1 MNTLMQWR
9 RVHGACLTTL
19 LVAAGTTASA
29 QQDQGATTQYGEL
42 DFGTRQYYPQ
52 GCTHNGNTAV
62 CTFVFV
68 QQAQTQ
74 PIHVGWN
81 GELAGIQFV
90 DDSHV
95 PHNPSAAY
103 FVDNYG
109 ARQNNMTVN
118 RGDQGTMMVEFSQVD
133 PQVQSGTF
141 TIGQQVIGGIPVVQ
155 GSGGQ
160 LGSANTLAG
169 LGGASAGAA
178 ATAAPRAT
186 PPAPGHPAAPTL
198 VAPNRLQAN
207 KSAAPGNTGNTH
219 LAAAQPVNQATP
231 GCNTPQMANN
241 PACKLNNKINTA
253 TNNVNNGAAA
263 VAAPVNA
270 VKQLGDT
277 LGGLF
282 KKPAAAP
289 AATPPAPPA
298 GQ

>member
-1 MNTLMQWR
+1 MPMKTLMQSR
-9 RVHGACLTTL
+9 RFHGACLTSL
-19 LVAAGTTASA
+19 LLAAAGAVSA
-29 QQDQGATTQYGEL
+29 QQQQGATTQYGEL

-52 GCTHNGNTAV
+52 GCTHNGNTAI

-74 PIHVGWN
+74 PIHVGWA
-81 GELAGIQFV
+81 GELSGIQFV

-118 RGDQGTMMVEFSQVD
+118 RGDQGTMMVEFAQVD

-141 TIGQQVIGGIPVVQ
+141 TMGQQVIGGIPVGQ
-155 GSGGQ
+155 GGGGQ

-169 LGGASAGAA
+169 MGGAPAGAA
-178 ATAAPRAT
+178 APAARPGAPVLAAPNT
-186 PPAPGHPAAPTL
+186 
-198 VAPNRLQAN
+198 LQAN
-207 KSAAPGNTGNTH
+207 KSVAPGTH
-219 LAAAQPVNQATP
+219 LAAAQQVNQTTP
-231 GCNTPQMANN
+231 GCNTPQTANN
-241 PACKLNNKINTA
+241 PACKLNTKISNA
-253 TNNVNNGAAA
+253 TNNVNNSAAA

-282 KKPAAAP
+282 KKSSPAP
-289 AATPPAPPA
+289 AATPPPAPA

>member
-1 MNTLMQWR
+1 MKTLTTWR
-9 RVHGACLTTL
+9 RFHGACLTTL
-19 LVAAGTTASA
+19 LLAAGAVAGA
-29 QQDQGATTQYGEL
+29 QQQQGATTQYGEL

-68 QQAQTQ
+68 QQAQST
-74 PIHVGWN
+74 PIHVGWG
-81 GELAGIQFV
+81 GELSGIQFV

-141 TIGQQVIGGIPVVQ
+141 TMGQQVLGGIPVAQ
-155 GSGGQ
+155 GGGGQ
-160 LGSANTLAG
+160 LASANTLAG
-169 LGGASAGAA
+169 MGGASTGAA
-178 ATAAPRAT
+178 APGTA
-186 PPAPGHPAAPTL
+186 HPAAPVL
-198 VAPNRLQAN
+198 AAPNTLTAN
-207 KSAAPGNTGNTH
+207 KTAAPGNTR
-219 LAAAQPVNQATP
+219 LAAAPQSNQAQP

-282 KKPAAAP
+282 KKPAP
-289 AATPPAPPA
+289 AQAPPPQS

>member
-1 MNTLMQWR
+1 MKTLMQWR
-9 RVHGACLTTL
+9 RCRGACLSTL
-19 LVAAGTTASA
+19 LLAACAAASA
-29 QQDQGATTQYGEL
+29 QQQGATTQYGEL

-52 GCTHNGNTAV
+52 GCTHSGNTAV

-68 QQAQTQ
+68 QQGQTQ
-74 PIHVGWN
+74 PIHVGWA
-81 GELAGIQFV
+81 GELSGIQFV

-95 PHNPSAAY
+95 PHNPSNAY

-109 ARQNNMTVN
+109 ARQTNMTVS
-118 RGDQGTMMVEFSQVD
+118 RGDQGTMMVEFAQVD
-133 PQVQSGTF
+133 PQVGSGSF
-141 TIGQQVIGGIPVVQ
+141 TMGQQVIGGIPVGQ
-155 GSGGQ
+155 GGGGQ

-169 LGGASAGAA
+169 MGGAPAGAPAAGAA
-178 ATAAPRAT
+178 RPGAPVLAAPNT
-186 PPAPGHPAAPTL
+186 
-198 VAPNRLQAN
+198 LQAN
-207 KSAAPGNTGNTH
+207 RSVAPNTH
-219 LAAAQPVNQATP
+219 LASAQQASQTTP
-231 GCNTPQMANN
+231 GCNTPQAANN

-282 KKPAAAP
+282 KKSPAP
-289 AATPPAPPA
+289 ATTPPPAPT

>member
-1 MNTLMQWR
+1 MKTLTQWR
-9 RVHGACLTTL
+9 RFHGACLAAL
-19 LVAAGTTASA
+19 LLAASAAAGA
-29 QQDQGATTQYGEL
+29 QQQQGATTQYGEL

-52 GCTHNGNTAV
+52 GCAHSGNTAV

-68 QQAQTQ
+68 QQGQST
-74 PIHVGWN
+74 PIHVGWG
-81 GELAGIQFV
+81 GELSGIQFV

-109 ARQNNMTVN
+109 GRQNNMTVN

-141 TIGQQVIGGIPVVQ
+141 TIGQQVIGGIPVGQ
-155 GSGGQ
+155 GASAQ
-160 LGSANTLAG
+160 LGSANALAG
-169 LGGASAGAA
+169 VGGGSAGAVAPA
-178 ATAAPRAT
+178 AARPGTPVLAAPNTVAT
-186 PPAPGHPAAPTL
+186 
-198 VAPNRLQAN
+198 N
-207 KSAAPGNTGNTH
+207 KSVAPGNTR
-219 LAAAQPVNQATP
+219 LATAQPVNQTTP

-241 PACKLNNKINTA
+241 PACKLNNKVNTA
-253 TNNVNNGAAA
+253 TNNVNNSAAA

-282 KKPAAAP
+282 KKSAP
-289 AATPPAPPA
+289 ATPPPQQP

>member
-1 MNTLMQWR
+1 MKTFMQWR
-9 RVHGACLTTL
+9 RIHGVCFTTVVL
-19 LVAAGTTASA
+19 AAGAVASA
-29 QQDQGATTQYGEL
+29 QDQGATTQYGEL

-74 PIHVGWN
+74 PIHVGWG
-81 GELAGIQFV
+81 GELSGIQFV

-133 PQVQSGTF
+133 PQVQTGTF
-141 TIGQQVIGGIPVVQ
+141 TIGQQVIGNIPVGQ
-155 GSGGQ
+155 GGGGQ
-160 LGSANTLAG
+160 LGAANSLAG
-169 LGGASAGAA
+169 LGGGSAGAA
-178 ATAAPRAT
+178 APASAPRPGA
-186 PPAPGHPAAPTL
+186 PAL
-198 VAPNRLQAN
+198 SAPNRLQAN
-207 KSAAPGNTGNTH
+207 KSAAPGNQH
-219 LAAAQPVNQATP
+219 LAAAQQVNQTQAP
-231 GCNTPQMANN
+231 AGCNTPQMANN

-282 KKPAAAP
+282 KKPTPAATTPAP
-289 AATPPAPPA
+289 AA

>member
-1 MNTLMQWR
+1 MNNFIQWR
-9 RVHGACLTTL
+9 RLHGAGVTTL
-19 LVAAGTTASA
+19 LLAASAAASA
-29 QQDQGATTQYGEL
+29 QQQQGATTQYGEL

-68 QQAQTQ
+68 QQGQST
-74 PIHVGWN
+74 PIHVGWA
-81 GELAGIQFV
+81 GELSGIQFV

-118 RGDQGTMMVEFSQVD
+118 RGDQGTMMVEFAQVD

-141 TIGQQVIGGIPVVQ
+141 TMGQQVIGGIPVVQ
-155 GSGGQ
+155 GGGGQ
-160 LGSANTLAG
+160 LGAANNLAG
-169 LGGASAGAA
+169 MGTAPAG
-178 ATAAPRAT
+178 TAAPAAR
-186 PPAPGHPAAPTL
+186 PGAPVLAAPNTL
-198 VAPNRLQAN
+198 TAN
-207 KSAAPGNTGNTH
+207 KSVAAGNTR
-219 LAAAQPVNQATP
+219 LATAQPANQASP
-231 GCNTPQMANN
+231 GCNTPQTANN

-282 KKPAAAP
+282 KKPAPAP
-289 AATPPAPPA
+289 AATPAPAA

>member
-1 MNTLMQWR
+1 MKTFTQWR
-9 RVHGACLTTL
+9 RFHGVCLTTL
-19 LVAAGTTASA
+19 LLAASAAASA
-29 QQDQGATTQYGEL
+29 QQQQGATTQYGEL

-68 QQAQTQ
+68 QQAQST
-74 PIHVGWN
+74 PIHVGWG
-81 GELAGIQFV
+81 GELSGIQFV

-118 RGDQGTMMVEFSQVD
+118 RGDQGTMMIEFAQVD

-141 TIGQQVIGGIPVVQ
+141 TMGQQVIGGVPVAA
-155 GSGGQ
+155 GS
-160 LGSANTLAG
+160 SAQ
-169 LGGASAGAA
+169 LGGANALAGMGGGSAKAA
-178 ATAAPRAT
+178 APAAAR
-186 PPAPGHPAAPTL
+186 PAAPVL
-198 VAPNRLQAN
+198 AAPNTLSTN
-207 KSAAPGNTGNTH
+207 KSVAPGNTR
-219 LAAAQPVNQATP
+219 LATAQPANQAQP
-231 GCNTPQMANN
+231 GCNTPQTANN
-241 PACKLNNKINTA
+241 PACKLNNKINNA
-253 TNNVNNGAAA
+253 TNNLNNGAAA

-282 KKPAAAP
+282 KKPAA
-289 AATPPAPPA
+289 TPPPQQP

>member
-1 MNTLMQWR
+1 MKTLMQWR
-9 RVHGACLTTL
+9 RLHGACLTTL
-19 LVAAGTTASA
+19 MLAAAAAASA
-29 QQDQGATTQYGEL
+29 QQQQGATTQYGEL

-52 GCTHNGNTAV
+52 GCTHSGNTAV

-68 QQAQTQ
+68 QQGQST

-81 GELAGIQFV
+81 GELSGVQFV

-109 ARQNNMTVN
+109 GRQNNMTVN
-118 RGDQGTMMVEFSQVD
+118 RGDQGTMMVEFAQVD
-133 PQVQSGTF
+133 PQVQSGSF
-141 TIGQQVIGGIPVVQ
+141 TMGQQVIGGIPVAQ
-155 GSGGQ
+155 GGGVQ
-160 LGSANTLAG
+160 LGSANALTGMSAP
-169 LGGASAGAA
+169 AGAA
-178 ATAAPRAT
+178 A
-186 PPAPGHPAAPTL
+186 PAAARPGAPVLT
-198 VAPNRLQAN
+198 APNTLSTN
-207 KSAAPGNTGNTH
+207 KSTLPGNTRVAT
-219 LAAAQPVNQATP
+219 AQQVNQTTP

-241 PACKLNNKINTA
+241 PACKLNNKVNTA
-253 TNNVNNGAAA
+253 TNNVNNSAAA

-282 KKPAAAP
+282 KKPAP
-289 AATPPAPPA
+289 APAPPTQQP

>member
-1 MNTLMQWR
+1 ML
-9 RVHGACLTTL
+9 
-19 LVAAGTTASA
+19 AASAAASA
-29 QQDQGATTQYGEL
+29 QQQQGASTEYGEL

-68 QQAQTQ
+68 QQGQSQ

-81 GELAGIQFV
+81 GELSGIQFV

-133 PQVQSGTF
+133 PQVQNGTF
-141 TIGQQVIGGIPVVQ
+141 TIGQRVIGGIPVVQ
-155 GSGGQ
+155 GAGGQ
-160 LGSANTLAG
+160 LGAANGLAG
-169 LGGASAGAA
+169 LGGSPAGAA
-178 ATAAPRAT
+178 APAARPATRVLAAPN
-186 PPAPGHPAAPTL
+186 TL
-198 VAPNRLQAN
+198 STN
-207 KSAAPGNTGNTH
+207 KSAVPGNTH
-219 LAAAQPVNQATP
+219 LAAAQQVNQTTP
-231 GCNTPQMANN
+231 GCNTPQAANN

-282 KKPAAAP
+282 KRSAP
-289 AATPPAPPA
+289 TPGATPPAPPS